1 MEPGHLAGILLVV
14 GATLFIFAASLPQ
27 LYSAWTGD
35 QATYLATIAAHPTA
49 WLVCH
54 VCMTAAVLLTA
65 AGLGLLAV
73 QLAQPFAVAA
83 AFAYAAGAAV
93 WCVFEMYRLSVPPH
107 IARAVTVPL
116 PDWFLPLQDWSGR
129 LFAVY
134 MLTAYLSLA
143 AFGVAILAGATLPP
157 WSGWLALVFGLAGAV
172 GLASGQ
178 PRIRGVSPFEPPVMI
193 HLVPLTLGVLLL
205 LQG

>member
-1 MEPGHLAGILLVV
+1 
-14 GATLFIFAASLPQ
+14 
-27 LYSAWTGD
+27 
-35 QATYLATIAAHPTA
+35 
-49 WLVCH
+49 
-54 VCMTAAVLLTA
+54 MTAAVLLTA

-83 AFAYAAGAAV
+83 AFAYAAGAAI
-93 WCVFEMYRLSVPPH
+93 WCVFEMYRLSVPPY
-107 IARAVTVPL
+107 IARAFTVPL

-157 WSGWLALVFGLAGAV
+157 WSGWLAFGV
-172 GLASGQ
+172 R
-178 PRIRGVSPFEPPVMI
+178 PRRRGRPGFEPNTPSREC
-193 HLVPLTLGVLLL
+193 PLLSPPS
-205 LQG
+205 